1 MLLFSSPMKLDSGT
15 FLSNEWR
22 VTLSSHGLIDIERGL
37 ERYAEL
43 IVRKGCNVQPGQIL
57 YMGAD
62 VQSCDFAVK
71 VAEAAYEAGARY
83 VQVDLGDD
91 RFQRARIT
99 GSQEEFLDH
108 VPRHVPIRMDEAVEE
123 QGAMIRLVG
132 SGDPNVLSGL
142 DADRSNRCRLAL
154 HKAVQ
159 RFYDEGIGRSAVQW
173 CVASASTTGWA
184 ESIFD
189 DLAGEEARDELW
201 RQLLKIV
208 RADRED
214 CLSAWD
220 QHSADLSR
228 RSAALNRL
236 KLERIIFTGPGTQLT
251 VGLSERARFEGGQA
265 KSQRGKGFIPN
276 LPTEEVFTTPDWR
289 KTQGEVRVT
298 RPFLV
303 NGTLVENLTMKF
315 DQGVLVDFDA
325 ESGAETLR
333 SYVDSDE
340 GARRLGEVALVGIDS
355 PVYQS
360 GHVFREILLDENA
373 ACHIAVGNAYK
384 SCLDDGVN
392 LTKEQLDEIGFNAS
406 SAHTD
411 MMISNEEVDV
421 VGLTRDGKEVDLLRN
436 GAWVLEG

>member
-1 MLLFSSPMKLDSGT
+1 MDDANAMDFEASLD
-15 FLSNEWR
+15 
-22 VTLSSHGLIDIERGL
+22 
-37 ERYAEL
+37 RYAEL
-43 IVRKGCNVQPGQIL
+43 IVRKGCNVQPGQTL
-57 YMGAD
+57 YLGAD
-62 VQSCDFAVK
+62 SLSCDIAVK

-83 VQVDLGDD
+83 VQVDLSDD
-91 RFQRARIT
+91 RFHRARLNL
-99 GSQEEFLDH
+99 SREEFLDH
-108 VPRHVPIRMDEAVEE
+108 VPRHVPIRMDEAIDD

-132 SGDPNVLSGL
+132 SGDPGVLSGL
-142 DADRSNRCRLAL
+142 DAERSNRCRLAH

-159 RFYDEGIGRSAVQW
+159 RFFDEGIGRSMVQW
-173 CVASASTTGWA
+173 CVASAATVGWA

-189 DLAGEEARDELW
+189 DFKGEEARLELW

-214 CLSAWD
+214 CLQAWD
-220 QHSADLSR
+220 DHSASLAR
-228 RSAALNRL
+228 RSAALNEL
-236 KLERIIFTGPGTQLT
+236 KLDRIVFSGPGTELT
-251 VGLSERARFEGGQA
+251 VGLSSRARFEGGSIV
-265 KSQRGKGFIPN
+265 SQRGKEFIPN

-289 KTQGEVRVT
+289 KTEGHVRVT

-303 NGTLVENLTMKF
+303 NGTLVKDLHMTF
-315 DQGVLVDFDA
+315 RDGVLVDFEA
-325 ESGAETLR
+325 SSGQESLR

-384 SCLDDGVN
+384 TCLADGVN
-392 LTKEQLDEIGFNAS
+392 LSKEQLDDIGCNSS

-411 MMISNEEVDV
+411 MMISDEEVDV
-421 VGLTRDGKEVDLLRN
+421 LGVSTQGKEVALLHS
-436 GAWVLEG
+436 GAWVLDR